1 MRIKATNVIG
11 TGSYS
16 ILSDG
21 TALIV
26 SVPSAPSPP
35 VRDIS
40 SSRTSI
46 VLDITAPTG
55 QNTGGVPIT
64 GYDVYWNGGGTGT
77 TFTLLQQITANT
89 ITVSTTERQT
99 YIFKVAAINEVGTG
113 SNSASYQTV
122 SAIIPSA
129 PDSVTTEIVSSSVKI
144 SWVQSDDGGSSITQF
159 NIYVQ
164 DSSGTYQSVSSYWNG
179 ADPTIISQLYCYI
192 SLSVL
197 TSSPFSLVQ
206 GTTIIVKVEP
216 VNIIGT
222 GTSNQNTLG
231 ALIEVPPLKPSSVP
245 LRINSLSTKTAIA
258 VSYQALTGTNTGGS
272 PILSYEL
279 QWDQGTGTWASLVG
293 YNPYSTAT
301 SFVTPSTLTTG
312 NQYQFKYRAV
322 NAGLKKI

>member
-1 MRIKATNVIG
+1 M
-11 TGSYS
+11 
-16 ILSDG
+16 
-21 TALIV
+21 
-26 SVPSAPSPP
+26 
-35 VRDIS
+35 
-40 SSRTSI
+40 
-46 VLDITAPTG
+46 
-55 QNTGGVPIT
+55 
-64 GYDVYWNGGGTGT
+64 
-77 TFTLLQQITANT
+77 
-89 ITVSTTERQT
+89 
-99 YIFKVAAINEVGTG
+99 
-113 SNSASYQTV
+113 
-122 SAIIPSA
+122 
-129 PDSVTTEIVSSSVKI
+129 
-144 SWVQSDDGGSSITQF
+144 
-159 NIYVQ
+159 
-164 DSSGTYQSVSSYWNG
+164 
-179 ADPTIISQLYCYI
+179 
-192 SLSVL
+192 L

-322 NAGLKKI
+322 NALGWGSFSNSVSLIAAGPPDQLGAITTTLSGANVVVSWTYSGNGGLSITGYTLSFLESDGTTYQAYTN